1 MKIVI
6 APDAF
11 KGSASSSDI
20 ATWIESGIHS
30 VIPDCETHKIAI
42 GDGGEGSLDAVLQ
55 AGFTAHS
62 VEVMGPL
69 GNPVSAL
76 IAIKGD
82 NAFIEMAQ
90 ASGLSQL
97 PGGMKD
103 ALNASSF
110 GTGQLIL
117 AALDK
122 GAKKIILAVG
132 GTATTD
138 AGAGALQALG
148 AKLLNAKGAEVAPG
162 GAALI
167 NCAKIDTSSLDAR
180 LADTSF
186 ILASDVTNP
195 LLGPTGAAHVFS
207 PQKGATPEQVE
218 VLEESLS
225 HFASLVG
232 GHHAAK
238 PGAGAA
244 GGFGFM
250 AYAFLKAEARSG
262 IDLIL
267 DLVDFD
273 SKLTGADLVV
283 TGEGRFDSQSIHGK
297 APWGILQ
304 RAERIS
310 IPTVLLCGD
319 ADTHHASGY
328 AGIYTLTSIETDID
342 KCMKQPAPLVT
353 QLGAEIAVKLQSSRQ
368 Q

>member
-6 APDAF
+6 APDSF

-20 ATWIESGIHS
+20 ATWIESGILS
-30 VIPDCETHKIAI
+30 VIPDCETIKIAI

-62 VEVMGPL
+62 VEVSGPL

-82 NAFIEMAQ
+82 TAFIEMAQ

-97 PGGMKD
+97 PGGKKD
-103 ALNASSF
+103 ALNATSF
-110 GTGQLIL
+110 GTGQMIL
-117 AALDK
+117 AALDQ
-122 GAKKIILAVG
+122 GATKIILAIG

-148 AKLLNAKGAEVAPG
+148 VKLLDATGTEIAAG

-167 NCAKIDTSSLDAR
+167 NCVSIDASALDSRLAKITFA
-180 LADTSF
+180 
-186 ILASDVTNP
+186 LASDVTNP
-195 LLGPTGAAHVFS
+195 LLGSQGAAHVFS
-207 PQKGATPEQVE
+207 PQKGATPEHVE
-218 VLEESLS
+218 VLEKSLA

-232 GHHAAK
+232 SQFATS

-250 AYAFLKAEARSG
+250 AYAFLNAEARSG

-267 DLVDFD
+267 DLVSFD
-273 SKLTGADLVV
+273 SKIAGADAII
-283 TGEGRFDSQSIHGK
+283 TGEGRFDSQSVHGK

-304 RAERIS
+304 RTLKLS
-310 IPTVLLCGD
+310 IPTYLVCGD

-328 AGIYTLTSIETDID
+328 AGIHTLTSIESDID
-342 KCMKQPAPLVT
+342 KCITNPAPLVT
-353 QLGAEIAVKLQSSRQ
+353 QLGAKIARAISS
-368 Q
+368 

>member
-6 APDAF
+6 APDSF

-20 ATWIESGIHS
+20 ATWIETGIHS

-42 GDGGEGSLDAVLQ
+42 GDGGEGSLDAVLYT
-55 AGFTAHS
+55 GFTAHE
-62 VEVMGPL
+62 VEVLGPV
-69 GNPVSAL
+69 GNPVTAQ

-82 NAFIEMAQ
+82 TAFIEMAQ

-97 PGGMKD
+97 PGGRKS
-103 ALNASSF
+103 ALNATSF

-117 AALDK
+117 AALEH
-122 GAKKIILAVG
+122 GVTKILLAIG

-148 AKLLNAKGAEVAPG
+148 AKLLDVSGVEITAG

-167 NCAKIDTSSLDAR
+167 HCARIETSDLDPR
-180 LADTSF
+180 LASISF
-186 ILASDVTNP
+186 TLASDVTNP
-195 LLGPTGAAHVFS
+195 LLGDNGAARIFS
-207 PQKGATPEQVE
+207 PQKGATPDQVE
-218 VLEESLS
+218 ILEESLK

-232 GHHAAK
+232 GEYATK

-267 DLVDFD
+267 DLVQFD
-273 SKLTGADLVV
+273 SKIKGADFII
-283 TGEGRFDSQSIHGK
+283 TGEGRFDSQSVQGK

-304 RAERIS
+304 RASKLS
-310 IPTVLLCGD
+310 IPTYLVCGD
-319 ADTHHASGY
+319 ADTHQTSGY
-328 AGIYTLTSIETDID
+328 AGIHTLTSIEADTD
-342 KCMKQPAPLVT
+342 KCINNPAPLVT
-353 QLGAEIAVKLQSSRQ
+353 QLGATIARLIQ
-368 Q
+368 

>member
-6 APDAF
+6 APDSF

-20 ATWIESGIHS
+20 ATWIESGILS
-30 VIPDCETHKIAI
+30 VIPDCETIKIAI

-62 VEVMGPL
+62 VEVSGPL

-82 NAFIEMAQ
+82 TAFIEMAQ

-97 PGGMKD
+97 PGGKKD
-103 ALNASSF
+103 ALNATSF
-110 GTGQLIL
+110 GTGQMIL
-117 AALDK
+117 AALDQ
-122 GAKKIILAVG
+122 GATKIILAIG

-148 AKLLNAKGAEVAPG
+148 VKLLDATGTEIAAG

-167 NCAKIDTSSLDAR
+167 NCVSIDASALDSRLAKITFA
-180 LADTSF
+180 
-186 ILASDVTNP
+186 LASDVTNP
-195 LLGPTGAAHVFS
+195 LLGSQGAAHVFS
-207 PQKGATPEQVE
+207 PQKGATPEHVE
-218 VLEESLS
+218 VLEASLS

-232 GHHAAK
+232 GQFATA

-250 AYAFLKAEARSG
+250 AYAFLNAEARSG

-267 DLVDFD
+267 DLVSFD
-273 SKLTGADLVV
+273 SKIAGADAII
-283 TGEGRFDSQSIHGK
+283 TGEGRFDSQSVHGK

-304 RAERIS
+304 RTLKLS
-310 IPTVLLCGD
+310 IPTYLVCGD

-328 AGIYTLTSIETDID
+328 AGIHTLTSIESDID
-342 KCMKQPAPLVT
+342 KCITNPAPLVT
-353 QLGAEIAVKLQSSRQ
+353 QLGAKIARAISS
-368 Q
+368 

>member
-6 APDAF
+6 APDSF

-20 ATWIESGIHS
+20 ATWIESGILS
-30 VIPDCETHKIAI
+30 VIPDCETIKIAI

-62 VEVMGPL
+62 VEVSGPL

-82 NAFIEMAQ
+82 TAFIEMAQ

-97 PGGMKD
+97 PGGKKD
-103 ALNASSF
+103 ALNATSF

-122 GAKKIILAVG
+122 GATKIILAIG

-148 AKLLNAKGAEVAPG
+148 VKLLDSTGAEIAPG

-167 NCAKIDTSSLDAR
+167 NCVSIDTSALDSR
-180 LADTSF
+180 LAKVSF
-186 ILASDVTNP
+186 TLASDVTNP
-195 LLGPTGAAHVFS
+195 LLGSQGAAHIFS

-218 VLEESLS
+218 VLEKSLA

-232 GHHAAK
+232 SQFATA

-267 DLVDFD
+267 DLVEFD
-273 SKLTGADLVV
+273 SKIAGADAII
-283 TGEGRFDSQSIHGK
+283 TGEGRFDSQSVHGK

-304 RAERIS
+304 RAAKLS
-310 IPTVLLCGD
+310 IPTYLVCGD

-328 AGIYTLTSIETDID
+328 AGIHKLTSIESDID
-342 KCMKQPAPLVT
+342 KCITSPAPLVT
-353 QLGAEIAVKLQSSRQ
+353 QLGASIAKLLQ
-368 Q
+368 

>member
-6 APDAF
+6 APDSF

-20 ATWIESGIHS
+20 ATWIESGILS
-30 VIPDCETHKIAI
+30 VIPDCETIKIAI

-62 VEVMGPL
+62 VEVLGPL
-69 GNPVSAL
+69 DNPVSAL

-82 NAFIEMAQ
+82 TAFIEMAQ

-97 PGGMKD
+97 PGGKKD
-103 ALNASSF
+103 ALNATSF

-122 GAKKIILAVG
+122 GSTKIILAIG

-148 AKLLNAKGAEVAPG
+148 AKLFDASGAEVAPG
-162 GAALI
+162 GGALI
-167 NCAKIDTSSLDAR
+167 NCVSIDTSALDSR
-180 LADTSF
+180 LAKVSF
-186 ILASDVTNP
+186 TLASDVTNP
-195 LLGPTGAAHVFS
+195 LLGSQGAAHIFS

-218 VLEESLS
+218 VLEKSLA

-232 GHHAAK
+232 SQFATA

-267 DLVDFD
+267 DLVEFD
-273 SKLTGADLVV
+273 SKIAGADAII
-283 TGEGRFDSQSIHGK
+283 TGEGRFDSQSVHGK

-304 RAERIS
+304 RAAKLS
-310 IPTVLLCGD
+310 IPTYLVCGD

-328 AGIYTLTSIETDID
+328 AGIHTLTSIESDID
-342 KCMKQPAPLVT
+342 KCITNPAPLVT
-353 QLGAEIAVKLQSSRQ
+353 QLGASIAKLLQ
-368 Q
+368 

>member
-6 APDAF
+6 APDSF

-30 VIPDCETHKIAI
+30 VIPNCETIKIAI

-62 VEVMGPL
+62 AEVSGPL
-69 GNPVSAL
+69 GNPVTAL

-82 NAFIEMAQ
+82 TAIIEMAQ
-90 ASGLSQL
+90 ASGLFQL
-97 PGGMKD
+97 PGGKKD
-103 ALNASSF
+103 ALNATSF

-122 GAKKIILAVG
+122 GATKIILAIG

-148 AKLLNAKGAEVAPG
+148 VKLLDSTGAEIAPG

-167 NCAKIDTSSLDAR
+167 NCVSIDSSALDPR
-180 LADTSF
+180 LAKVSF
-186 ILASDVTNP
+186 TLASDVTNP
-195 LLGPTGAAHVFS
+195 LLGPHGAAHVFS

-218 VLEESLS
+218 VLEASLS

-232 GHHAAK
+232 GQYATT

-244 GGFGFM
+244 GGVGFM
-250 AYAFLKAEARSG
+250 AYAFLNAEARSG

-267 DLVDFD
+267 DLVNFD
-273 SKLTGADLVV
+273 SKIAGADAII
-283 TGEGRFDSQSIHGK
+283 TGEGRFDSQSVHGK

-304 RAERIS
+304 RATKLS
-310 IPTVLLCGD
+310 IPTYLLCGD

-328 AGIYTLTSIETDID
+328 AGIHTLTSIESDID
-342 KCMKQPAPLVT
+342 KCITNPAPLVT
-353 QLGAEIAVKLQSSRQ
+353 QLGASIAKLLQ
-368 Q
+368 